1 MDPDLAPLGEVH
13 LGLPVVCPD
22 GRAGSVA
29 RVVVD
34 PHRQAITHLVVR
46 AAREL
51 SGDVVVPLG
60 LVEEA
65 TPTHV
70 RLRPTVAETAGEA
83 PYAPEL
89 YVTPHA
95 RWHPPAGYAPPQSLD
110 GALLALPGAP
120 AAGAGADDAINGVG
134 AGARVTGHDG
144 PVGTVLRPLLPAE
157 PDAPAYLV
165 VKVPGRRRGLALP
178 WAWVVGA
185 ARGEVVVDAGRA
197 QVERLPELRG
207 DAELRRAVE
216 EALWR
221 DALVGRADLP
231 AFRVE
236 VEGGLVFLSGHLDSG
251 PVARRAVAAA
261 RLVPGALDVRNAVVA
276 DDDLEVTVAR
286 WLADDPRTR
295 HFPIQVYVHA
305 GVVELS
311 GTVDSAAARLAA
323 EAVAARAP
331 SRAVVDGLSVPGQP
345 PVRLPVLL
353 PRTGGPVF
361 ATDGRVGHVVQVV
374 IAPETRRVAALV
386 VAMATPA
393 DNGLVL
399 DGAPLHLVPSDL
411 IGQVADAVWLRAD
424 RATVEA
430 LPAPEAAAF
439 TSPPAGWAPPV
450 DYRRSDVLFPL
461 AGAGAGAGARRGP
474 RPRRIGRRRQPAAPS
489 GVGGTPESDRAPRQ
503 VRTKARRPGPPSR

>member
-13 LGLPVVCPD
+13 LGTPVVCPD

-29 RVVVD
+29 GVVVD
-34 PHRQAITHLVVR
+34 PRRQTVTHLVVR

-51 SGDVVVPLG
+51 RGDVVVPLD
-60 LVEEA
+60 LVEEVS
-65 TPTHV
+65 PTYV
-70 RLRPTVAETAGEA
+70 RLRPTVAETADQA

-89 YVTPHA
+89 YVSPHP
-95 RWHPPAGYAPPQSLD
+95 RWRPPAGYAPPRTLD
-110 GALLALPGAP
+110 GARLALPGAP
-120 AAGAGADDAINGVG
+120 ASGAGADAAIGGIAAGV
-134 AGARVTGHDG
+134 RVTGHDG
-144 PVGTVLRPLLPAE
+144 PVGTVLRTLLPPE
-157 PDAPAYLV
+157 PDAPAHLV
-165 VKVPGRRRGLALP
+165 VKVPERRRGLALP
-178 WAWVVGA
+178 WAWVVSAGA
-185 ARGEVVVDAGRA
+185 HEVVVDAGRA
-197 QVERLPELRG
+197 QVERLPEVRG

-236 VEGGLVFLSGHLDSG
+236 VEGGQVTLTGHLDSG
-251 PVARRAVAAA
+251 PVARSAVATA
-261 RLVPGALDVRNAVVA
+261 RLVPGVLDVRNAVVA

-305 GVVELS
+305 GVIELS

-331 SRAVVDGLSVPGQP
+331 SRAVVDGLSVPGEP

-386 VAMATPA
+386 VATPA

-399 DGAPLHLVPSDL
+399 SGAPLHLVPSDL
-411 IGQVADAVWLRAD
+411 IGQVADAVWLRTD

-439 TSPPAGWAPPV
+439 TAPPLGWAPPV
-450 DYRRSDVLFPL
+450 DYRRSDVLFPRSDSGSGL
-461 AGAGAGAGARRGP
+461 
-474 RPRRIGRRRQPAAPS
+474 RPRRAGRRRQPAAPS
-489 GVGGTPESDRAPRQ
+489 GVGGAPDSDRASRQ
-503 VRTKARRPGPPSR
+503 VRMKARRRGPPSR